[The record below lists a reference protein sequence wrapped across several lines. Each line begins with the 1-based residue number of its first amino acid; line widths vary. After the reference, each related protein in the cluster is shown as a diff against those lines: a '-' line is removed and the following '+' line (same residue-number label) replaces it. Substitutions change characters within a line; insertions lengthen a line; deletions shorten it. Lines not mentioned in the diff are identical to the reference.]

1 MSAYISQLAIYP
13 LKSAAAIALSQSV
26 LSSFGLQHDR
36 RWLLVDDEGKFIT
49 QRQYAQMALIHVQV
63 IEGVLHLAAP
73 NMSPLIATPHH
84 PQQITVT
91 VWQDTVMAL
100 TISEEA
106 DTWLSQFLGFSVRL
120 VFFPEYSQRVV
131 DTAWAGVGHQ
141 TAFSDG
147 FPLLVISQASFDDLS
162 QRWGQ
167 AIDWRRFRP
176 NIVIAGD
183 FAPYSE
189 DTWTA
194 LKIGDVELALVKP
207 CSRCVI
213 PSINPQT
220 GAKDSSLNRVL
231 AQHRRAND
239 GKIYLGQNAIIQKA
253 SLQSVLHIGDKVQI
267 ISKS

>member
-13 LKSAAAIALSQSV
+13 LKSAAAIAVSHSV
-26 LSSFGLQHDR
+26 LSDFGLQWDR
-36 RWLLVDDEGKFIT
+36 RWLLVDDQGKFIT

-63 IEGVLHLAAP
+63 MDKVLHLDAP
-73 NMSPLIATPHH
+73 NMLPLMVTPHH
-84 PQQITVT
+84 PQEVTVT
-91 VWQDTVMAL
+91 VWQDTVIAL
-100 TISEEA
+100 TVNQEA

-120 VFFPEYSQRVV
+120 VFFPDYSQRIV
-131 DTAWAGVGHQ
+131 DTAWAGTGHQ

-147 FPLLVISQASFDDLS
+147 FPLLVISQASLDDLS
-162 QRWGQ
+162 QRWGH

-189 DTWTA
+189 DTWTG

-231 AQHRRAND
+231 AQHRRRQD
-239 GKIYLGQNAIIQKA
+239 GKIYLGQNTIIQKA
-253 SLQSVLHIGDKVQI
+253 ALNSVLNIGDKVQI
-267 ISKS
+267 ISQS

>member
-13 LKSAAAIALSQSV
+13 LKSAAAIAVQQSALSD
-26 LSSFGLQHDR
+26 FGLQWDR
-36 RWLLVDDEGKFIT
+36 RWLIVDDEAKFVT

-63 IEGVLHLAAP
+63 VDGVLHLDAP
-73 NMSPLIATPHH
+73 NMLPLVVTPHH

-100 TISEEA
+100 TMSQEA

-120 VFFPEYSQRVV
+120 VFFPDYSQRVV
-131 DTAWAGVGHQ
+131 DTAWADEGHQ

-147 FPLLVISQASFDDLS
+147 FPLLVISQASLDDLS

-176 NIVIAGD
+176 NLVIAGD